1 MTNCVPR
8 LCYIEAKVR
17 DERCWIN
24 RTSGKAGDI
33 VEQTLQEDIV
43 QIKLPKNVRQIGT
56 IDKKSVIYIE
66 DYVVTYLEQMA
77 RKEKLQFGAA
87 ALYGKTVFQK
97 DEKYVF
103 ISAAVF
109 EEDKPALQTGP
120 GDVIEHGPTEN
131 MLSTFLENEEK
142 YFSGL
147 KPVGVAVIHKDS
159 VRIPDAWIRKNK
171 MDSLLGCGAV
181 LIDLNTEGDGAEY
194 FFYNEESI
202 VLQPGHYIYY
212 ERNELMQSF
221 LVEWHENAQTG
232 LSEEPLD
239 YVAGTCRMV
248 MEDKKEDKIQEKSIN
263 WVSASGLLG
272 LIAVSAIGIIV
283 MNHYNVSGRDERM
296 TGQMQNQ
303 TSSASQDQLPAQDSP
318 DDPAYPTSDLSVRV
332 EDNPEDGTEADGQHA
347 GAAGTP
353 SGGEYA
359 QTGQQQTETVPEADG
374 TEVSGVL
381 PGEQTAG
388 EITEADGQEEPDT
401 GMETSGEAVTQRT
414 PVEYVIEKGDTLCE
428 ISRRYYGT
436 IGKVSMICEYNQ
448 IEDQDSIFY
457 GQTIVLP

>member
-1 MTNCVPR
+1 M
-8 LCYIEAKVR
+8 
-17 DERCWIN
+17 
-24 RTSGKAGDI
+24 
-33 VEQTLQEDIV
+33 EQTLQEDIV

-109 EEDKPALQTGP
+109 EEDKPALQNGP

-131 MLSTFLENEEK
+131 MRTAFYENEEK
-142 YFSGL
+142 YFSEL
-147 KPVGVAVIHKDS
+147 SPVGVAVIHKDS
-159 VRIPDAWIRKNK
+159 VRIPDAWIRKSK
-171 MDSLLGCGAV
+171 MGGLLGRGAV

-212 ERNELMQSF
+212 ERNDLMQSF

-263 WVSASGLLG
+263 WVSASGLIG

-283 MNHYNVSGRDERM
+283 MNHYNMTDGRL
-296 TGQMQNQ
+296 TGGNNNPAAQTQ
-303 TSSASQDQLPAQDSP
+303 TSSTSQDQLTSQTVFSDQ
-318 DDPAYPTSDLSVRV
+318 DPADGQSYPTSNLSVHV
-332 EDNPEDGTEADGQHA
+332 EGDPGDGTDASGRDTVADAEGPGTDLKDNPAGQDGQTGTGTGDGRTDNPVTEEPTPGEPA
-347 GAAGTP
+347 GPDGQGNPDAGT
-353 SGGEYA
+353 
-359 QTGQQQTETVPEADG
+359 
-374 TEVSGVL
+374 
-381 PGEQTAG
+381 
-388 EITEADGQEEPDT
+388 
-401 GMETSGEAVTQRT
+401 ETSGGAVTQHT

-436 IGKVSMICEYNQ
+436 IGKVPMICEYNQ

>member
-1 MTNCVPR
+1 M
-8 LCYIEAKVR
+8 
-17 DERCWIN
+17 
-24 RTSGKAGDI
+24 
-33 VEQTLQEDIV
+33 EQTLQEEIV

-131 MLSTFLENEEK
+131 MLSSFSENEEK
-142 YFSGL
+142 YFSEL
-147 KPVGVAVIHKDS
+147 SPVGVAVIHKDS
-159 VRIPDAWIRKNK
+159 VRIPDAWIRKSK
-171 MDSLLGCGAV
+171 MGSLLGCGAV

-202 VLQPGHYIYY
+202 VLQSGHYIYY
-212 ERNELMQSF
+212 ERNDLMQSF

-248 MEDKKEDKIQEKSIN
+248 MEDKKEDKIQERSIN

-283 MNHYNVSGRDERM
+283 MNHYNM
-296 TGQMQNQ
+296 TGGNDRTTAQMQNQ
-303 TSSASQDQLPAQDSP
+303 TSSTSQDQLTSQGTFTDQNSL
-318 DDPAYPTSDLSVRV
+318 DDPGYPTSDLSVHV
-332 EDNPEDGTEADGQHA
+332 DGTLENGTEASGQNAVVDAMGTVSDGENGPTGLDQQEENEP
-347 GAAGTP
+347 GT
-353 SGGEYA
+353 G
-359 QTGQQQTETVPEADG
+359 G
-374 TEVSGVL
+374 TENSGVL
-381 PGEQTAG
+381 SGGQTTGETTVS
-388 EITEADGQEEPDT
+388 EGQEKPDAGT
-401 GMETSGEAVTQRT
+401 EETSGEAVVQHT

>member
-1 MTNCVPR
+1 M
-8 LCYIEAKVR
+8 
-17 DERCWIN
+17 
-24 RTSGKAGDI
+24 
-33 VEQTLQEDIV
+33 EQTLQEDIV

-131 MLSTFLENEEK
+131 MLSTFSENVDK
-142 YFSGL
+142 YFSEL
-147 KPVGVAVIHKDS
+147 APVGVAVIHKDS
-159 VRIPDAWIRKNK
+159 VRIPDAWIRKSK
-171 MDSLLGCGAV
+171 MDSLLGSGAV

-212 ERNELMQSF
+212 ERNDLMQSF

-248 MEDKKEDKIQEKSIN
+248 MEDKKEDKIQERSIN

-283 MNHYNVSGRDERM
+283 MNHYNA
-296 TGQMQNQ
+296 TGGNDRTTSQMQSQ
-303 TSSASQDQLPAQDSP
+303 TSSTSQDQLTSQGDITNQNSLDDSI
-318 DDPAYPTSDLSVRV
+318 YPTSDLSVHV
-332 EDNPEDGTEADGQHA
+332 DETSEGAAEASGQNAVVDAMGTASGGENGLSGQDQQTEADSEAGGTVDSGTLSEGQP
-347 GAAGTP
+347 TVETTV
-353 SGGEYA
+353 SGGQENPD
-359 QTGQQQTETVPEADG
+359 VG
-374 TEVSGVL
+374 T
-381 PGEQTAG
+381 
-388 EITEADGQEEPDT
+388 
-401 GMETSGEAVTQRT
+401 ETSGEAVVQHT

-436 IGKVSMICEYNQ
+436 IGKVSMICEYNH

>member
-1 MTNCVPR
+1 M
-8 LCYIEAKVR
+8 
-17 DERCWIN
+17 
-24 RTSGKAGDI
+24 
-33 VEQTLQEDIV
+33 EQTLQEDIV

-142 YFSGL
+142 YFSEL

-159 VRIPDAWIRKNK
+159 VRIPDAWIRKSK
-171 MDSLLGCGAV
+171 MESLLGSGAV

-202 VLQPGHYIYY
+202 VLQSGHYIYY

-248 MEDKKEDKIQEKSIN
+248 MEDKKEDKIQERSVN

-283 MNHYNVSGRDERM
+283 MNHYNVSGGNGR
-296 TGQMQNQ
+296 TTTQMQNQ
-303 TSSASQDQLPAQDSP
+303 TSSASQDQLNAQDSS
-318 DDPAYPTSDLSVRV
+318 DNPAYPTSNLSVHV
-332 EDNPEDGTEADGQHA
+332 DETPDVGTETSGQNVDA
-347 GAAGTP
+347 SGTP
-353 SGGEYA
+353 SGGDND
-359 QTGQQQTETVPEADG
+359 QISQGQQTETASGIDG
-374 TEVSGVL
+374 TEVSGVM
-381 PGEQTAG
+381 PGEQAAG
-388 EITEADGQEEPDT
+388 EATESDGQEEPDVGT
-401 GMETSGEAVTQRT
+401 ETSGEAVTQRT

-436 IGKVSMICEYNQ
+436 IGKVPMICEYNQ

>member
-1 MTNCVPR
+1 M
-8 LCYIEAKVR
+8 
-17 DERCWIN
+17 
-24 RTSGKAGDI
+24 
-33 VEQTLQEDIV
+33 EQTLQEENV

-131 MLSTFLENEEK
+131 MLSAFYENEEK
-142 YFSGL
+142 YFSEL
-147 KPVGVAVIHKDS
+147 SPVGVAVIHKDS
-159 VRIPDAWIRKNK
+159 VRIPDAWIRKSR
-171 MDSLLGCGAV
+171 MGSLLGTGAV

-212 ERNELMQSF
+212 ERNDLMQSF

-248 MEDKKEDKIQEKSIN
+248 MEDKKEEKIQEKSIN

-283 MNHYNVSGRDERM
+283 MNHYNM
-296 TGQMQNQ
+296 TGGHLTGENDRATAQMQSQ
-303 TSSASQDQLPAQDSP
+303 TASTSQDQLSSSDTDEDSE
-318 DDPAYPTSDLSVRV
+318 YPTSDLSVNV
-332 EDNPEDGTEADGQHA
+332 DGTLEDRTEESEQDEVVDTI
-347 GAAGTP
+347 GAA
-353 SGGEYA
+353 SGGEDNTPV
-359 QTGQQQTETVPEADG
+359 QDQQTEE
-374 TEVSGVL
+374 EQESGV
-381 PGEQTAG
+381 
-388 EITEADGQEEPDT
+388 EEPDAD
-401 GMETSGEAVTQRT
+401 MESSEETIAQHT

>member
-1 MTNCVPR
+1 M
-8 LCYIEAKVR
+8 
-17 DERCWIN
+17 
-24 RTSGKAGDI
+24 
-33 VEQTLQEDIV
+33 EQTLQEENV

-131 MLSTFLENEEK
+131 MLSAFYENEEK
-142 YFSGL
+142 YFSEL
-147 KPVGVAVIHKDS
+147 SPVGVAVIHKDS
-159 VRIPDAWIRKNK
+159 VRIPDAWIRKSR
-171 MDSLLGCGAV
+171 MGSLLGTGAV

-212 ERNELMQSF
+212 ERNDLMQSF

-248 MEDKKEDKIQEKSIN
+248 MEDKKEEKIQEKSIN

-283 MNHYNVSGRDERM
+283 MNHYNM
-296 TGQMQNQ
+296 TGGHLTGENDRATVQMQSQ
-303 TSSASQDQLPAQDSP
+303 TASTSQDQLSSSDTDEDSE
-318 DDPAYPTSDLSVRV
+318 YPTSDLSVNVDGTLEDRTEESEQDEV
-332 EDNPEDGTEADGQHA
+332 VDTIGAAYGGEDN
-347 GAAGTP
+347 TP
-353 SGGEYA
+353 V
-359 QTGQQQTETVPEADG
+359 QDQQTEE
-374 TEVSGVL
+374 EQESGV
-381 PGEQTAG
+381 
-388 EITEADGQEEPDT
+388 EEPDAD
-401 GMETSGEAVTQRT
+401 MESSEETIAQHT

>member
-1 MTNCVPR
+1 M
-8 LCYIEAKVR
+8 
-17 DERCWIN
+17 
-24 RTSGKAGDI
+24 
-33 VEQTLQEDIV
+33 EQTLQEDIV

-142 YFSGL
+142 YFSEL

-159 VRIPDAWIRKNK
+159 VRIPDAWIRKSK
-171 MDSLLGCGAV
+171 MDSLLGSGAV

-202 VLQPGHYIYY
+202 VLQSGHYIYY

-248 MEDKKEDKIQEKSIN
+248 MEDKKEDKIQERSVN

-283 MNHYNVSGRDERM
+283 MNHYNVSSGNGR
-296 TGQMQNQ
+296 TTAQMQNQ
-303 TSSASQDQLPAQDSP
+303 TSSASQDQLNAQDSS
-318 DDPAYPTSDLSVRV
+318 DNPAYPASNLSVHV
-332 EDNPEDGTEADGQHA
+332 DETPEDGTETSGQNVD
-347 GAAGTP
+347 AAGTP
-353 SGGEYA
+353 SGGEGD
-359 QTGQQQTETVPEADG
+359 QISQRQQTETASGIDR

-381 PGEQTAG
+381 SGEQAAG
-388 EITEADGQEEPDT
+388 ETTETDGQEEPDVGT
-401 GMETSGEAVTQRT
+401 ETSGEAVTQRT

>member
-1 MTNCVPR
+1 M
-8 LCYIEAKVR
+8 
-17 DERCWIN
+17 
-24 RTSGKAGDI
+24 
-33 VEQTLQEDIV
+33 EQTLQENIV

-109 EEDKPALQTGP
+109 EEDKPALQSGP

-131 MLSTFLENEEK
+131 MLSTFSENEEK
-142 YFSGL
+142 YFSEL
-147 KPVGVAVIHKDS
+147 APVGVAVIHKDS
-159 VRIPDAWIRKNK
+159 VRIPDAWIRKSK
-171 MDSLLGCGAV
+171 MGSLLGSGAV

-202 VLQPGHYIYY
+202 VLQSGHYIYY
-212 ERNELMQSF
+212 ERNDLMQSF

-248 MEDKKEDKIQEKSIN
+248 MEDKKEDKIQERSIN
-263 WVSASGLLG
+263 WVSASGILG

-283 MNHYNVSGRDERM
+283 MNHYNMTGRDDRAAA
-296 TGQMQNQ
+296 QMQSQ
-303 TSSASQDQLPAQDSP
+303 TSSTSQDQLTLQDSLTGQNP
-318 DDPAYPTSDLSVRV
+318 SDDQGYPTSELSVRV
-332 EDNPEDGTEADGQHA
+332 DETAE
-347 GAAGTP
+347 GAAGASGQNTVADATGTA
-353 SGGEYA
+353 SGGENGLA
-359 QTGQQQTETVPEADG
+359 EQDQLTETDPEAGG
-374 TEVSGVL
+374 TEDSGNLSGDQTTVETTVSG
-381 PGEQTAG
+381 
-388 EITEADGQEEPDT
+388 GQEDVGT
-401 GMETSGEAVTQRT
+401 ETSGEAVTQHT

-436 IGKVSMICEYNQ
+436 IGKVSMICEYNH

>member
-1 MTNCVPR
+1 M
-8 LCYIEAKVR
+8 
-17 DERCWIN
+17 
-24 RTSGKAGDI
+24 
-33 VEQTLQEDIV
+33 EQTLQEDIV

-131 MLSTFLENEEK
+131 MLSTFSENVEK
-142 YFSGL
+142 YFSEL
-147 KPVGVAVIHKDS
+147 APVGVAVIHKDS
-159 VRIPDAWIRKNK
+159 VRIPDAWIRKSK
-171 MDSLLGCGAV
+171 MGSLLGSGAV

-202 VLQPGHYIYY
+202 VLQSGHYIYY
-212 ERNELMQSF
+212 ERNDLMQSF

-248 MEDKKEDKIQEKSIN
+248 MEDKKEDKIQERSIN
-263 WVSASGLLG
+263 WVSASGILG

-283 MNHYNVSGRDERM
+283 MNHYNM
-296 TGQMQNQ
+296 TGGNDRTTAQ
-303 TSSASQDQLPAQDSP
+303 TQSQTASASQTQLTQQSQLAPV
-318 DDPAYPTSDLSVRV
+318 YPTSDLSVHV
-332 EDNPEDGTEADGQHA
+332 DETSE
-347 GAAGTP
+347 GAAEASGQNVVADAMGTA
-353 SGGEYA
+353 SGGENGLSE
-359 QTGQQQTETVPEADG
+359 QDQQAEVDPEAGG
-374 TEVSGVL
+374 TEDSGNLSGDQTTVETTVSG
-381 PGEQTAG
+381 
-388 EITEADGQEEPDT
+388 GQEDPDVGT
-401 GMETSGEAVTQRT
+401 ETSGEAVTQHT

-436 IGKVSMICEYNQ
+436 IGKVSMICEYNH

>member
-1 MTNCVPR
+1 M
-8 LCYIEAKVR
+8 
-17 DERCWIN
+17 
-24 RTSGKAGDI
+24 
-33 VEQTLQEDIV
+33 EQTLQEDIV

-109 EEDKPALQTGP
+109 EEDRPALQTGP

-131 MLSTFLENEEK
+131 MLSTFYENEEK
-142 YFSGL
+142 YFSEL
-147 KPVGVAVIHKDS
+147 TPVGVAVIHRDS
-159 VRIPDAWIRKNK
+159 VRVPDAWTRKSK
-171 MDSLLGCGAV
+171 MGSLLGRGAV

-194 FFYNEESI
+194 FFYNEDSI

-212 ERNELMQSF
+212 ERNDIMQSF

-248 MEDKKEDKIQEKSIN
+248 MEDKKEDKIQERSVN

-283 MNHYNVSGRDERM
+283 MNHYNVTGGGDRTASRM
-296 TGQMQNQ
+296 QSQ
-303 TSSASQDQLPAQDSP
+303 TASASQDQLNAQDSFAGEDP
-318 DDPAYPTSDLSVRV
+318 LDDTVYPTSDLSVNVGETPGEEVPGQDAV
-332 EDNPEDGTEADGQHA
+332 EDTIGAASDGEDGSTGQDQQTGTDA
-347 GAAGTP
+347 GASGTEHSGSLSGETSV
-353 SGGEYA
+353 SGG
-359 QTGQQQTETVPEADG
+359 QTGNTTPE
-374 TEVSGVL
+374 
-381 PGEQTAG
+381 P
-388 EITEADGQEEPDT
+388 EEPDT
-401 GMETSGEAVTQRT
+401 GTETSGEAVAQHT
-414 PVEYVIEKGDTLCE
+414 PVEYVIEKGDTLNE

-436 IGKVSMICEYNQ
+436 IGKVPMICEYNQ

-457 GQTIVLP
+457 GQTIMLP

>member
-1 MTNCVPR
+1 M
-8 LCYIEAKVR
+8 
-17 DERCWIN
+17 
-24 RTSGKAGDI
+24 
-33 VEQTLQEDIV
+33 EQTLQEDIV

-142 YFSGL
+142 YFSEL

-159 VRIPDAWIRKNK
+159 VRIPDAWIRKSK
-171 MDSLLGCGAV
+171 MESLLGSGAV

-202 VLQPGHYIYY
+202 VLQSGHYIYY

-248 MEDKKEDKIQEKSIN
+248 MEDKKEDKIQERSVN

-283 MNHYNVSGRDERM
+283 MNHYNVSGGNGR
-296 TGQMQNQ
+296 TTTQMQNQ
-303 TSSASQDQLPAQDSP
+303 TSSASQDQLNAQDSP
-318 DDPAYPTSDLSVRV
+318 DNPAYPTSNLSVHV
-332 EDNPEDGTEADGQHA
+332 DETPEDGTETSGQNVDA
-347 GAAGTP
+347 SGTP
-353 SGGEYA
+353 SGGEGD
-359 QTGQQQTETVPEADG
+359 QISQGQQMETTPGVDG
-374 TEVSGVL
+374 TEGSGVL
-381 PGEQTAG
+381 PGGQAAG
-388 EITEADGQEEPDT
+388 EATETDGQEEPDVGT
-401 GMETSGEAVTQRT
+401 ETSGEAVTQRT

-436 IGKVSMICEYNQ
+436 IGKVPMICEYNQ

>member
-1 MTNCVPR
+1 M
-8 LCYIEAKVR
+8 
-17 DERCWIN
+17 
-24 RTSGKAGDI
+24 
-33 VEQTLQEDIV
+33 EQTLQEETI

-87 ALYGKTVFQK
+87 ALYGKAVFQK

-109 EEDKPALQTGP
+109 EEDKPALQTGL

-131 MLSTFLENEEK
+131 MLTAFYENEEK
-142 YFSGL
+142 YFSEL
-147 KPVGVAVIHKDS
+147 SPVGVAVIHKDS
-159 VRIPDAWIRKNK
+159 VRIPDAWIRKSK
-171 MDSLLGCGAV
+171 MGSLLGAGAV
-181 LIDLNTEGDGAEY
+181 LIDLNTEGAGAEY

-202 VLQPGHYIYY
+202 VLQSGHYIYY
-212 ERNELMQSF
+212 ERNDLMQSF

-272 LIAVSAIGIIV
+272 LIAVSAIGIMV
-283 MNHYNVSGRDERM
+283 MNHYNM
-296 TGQMQNQ
+296 TGGHFTGGDDSPTAQMQSQ
-303 TSSASQDQLPAQDSP
+303 TASTSQDQLSSQDSY
-318 DDPAYPTSDLSVRV
+318 DYSEYPTSDLSVNV
-332 EDNPEDGTEADGQHA
+332 DGTLGDR
-347 GAAGTP
+347 
-353 SGGEYA
+353 
-359 QTGQQQTETVPEADG
+359 TEGP
-374 TEVSGVL
+374 
-381 PGEQTAG
+381 
-388 EITEADGQEEPDT
+388 GQEEVVDTIGAASDGEDGMAEQGQQTGEESESVVEDSGTLPDGQAT
-401 GMETSGEAVTQRT
+401 GETEPSAGQVEPDDDTETSGETVAQHT
-414 PVEYVIEKGDTLCE
+414 PVEYVIERGDTLCE

>member
-1 MTNCVPR
+1 M
-8 LCYIEAKVR
+8 
-17 DERCWIN
+17 
-24 RTSGKAGDI
+24 
-33 VEQTLQEDIV
+33 EQILQEDIV

-142 YFSGL
+142 YFSEL

-159 VRIPDAWIRKNK
+159 VRIPDAWIRKSK

-202 VLQPGHYIYY
+202 VLQSGHYIYY

-248 MEDKKEDKIQEKSIN
+248 MEDKKEDKIQERSIN

-283 MNHYNVSGRDERM
+283 MNHYNVSGGNER
-296 TGQMQNQ
+296 TTTQMQNQ
-303 TSSASQDQLPAQDSP
+303 TSSASQDQLNAQDSS
-318 DDPAYPTSDLSVRV
+318 DNPAYPVSNLSVHV
-332 EDNPEDGTEADGQHA
+332 GETPEDGTEMSGQDVD
-347 GAAGTP
+347 AAGTP
-353 SGGEYA
+353 SGGEND
-359 QTGQQQTETVPEADG
+359 QISQGQQAETTPGVDG
-374 TEVSGVL
+374 TEVSDVM
-381 PGEQTAG
+381 PGGQVVG
-388 EITEADGQEEPDT
+388 EATESDGQEEPDVGT
-401 GMETSGEAVTQRT
+401 ETSGEAVTQRT

-436 IGKVSMICEYNQ
+436 IGKVPMICEYNQ

>member
-1 MTNCVPR
+1 M
-8 LCYIEAKVR
+8 
-17 DERCWIN
+17 
-24 RTSGKAGDI
+24 
-33 VEQTLQEDIV
+33 EQTLQEENV

-131 MLSTFLENEEK
+131 MLSTFYENEEK
-142 YFSGL
+142 YFSEL
-147 KPVGVAVIHKDS
+147 FPVGVAVIHKDS
-159 VRIPDAWIRKNK
+159 VRIPDAWIRKSK
-171 MDSLLGCGAV
+171 MSGLLGTGDV

-202 VLQPGHYIYY
+202 MLQPGHYIYY
-212 ERNELMQSF
+212 ERNDLMQSF

-283 MNHYNVSGRDERM
+283 MNHYNM
-296 TGQMQNQ
+296 TGGHSTGENDRATAQMQSQTASMSQNQ
-303 TSSASQDQLPAQDSP
+303 LSSLDS
-318 DDPAYPTSDLSVRV
+318 DDDSEYPTSDLSVNV
-332 EDNPEDGTEADGQHA
+332 DGTLEERTEEIGQDEVVDTIGTASDGEDDM
-347 GAAGTP
+347 T
-353 SGGEYA
+353 A
-359 QTGQQQTETVPEADG
+359 QDQQTEEEPESGLEDQGTSSDGQVTEEAD
-374 TEVSGVL
+374 
-381 PGEQTAG
+381 PTAG
-388 EITEADGQEEPDT
+388 QQETGADT
-401 GMETSGEAVTQRT
+401 ETSGEAVAQHT

-436 IGKVSMICEYNQ
+436 IGKVPMICEYNQ

>member
-1 MTNCVPR
+1 MLLNHS
-8 LCYIEAKVR
+8 
-17 DERCWIN
+17 DEQK
-24 RTSGKAGDI
+24 GGDF
-33 VEQTLQEDIV
+33 VEQTLQEETV

-87 ALYGKTVFQK
+87 ALYGKTIFQK

-109 EEDKPALQTGP
+109 EEDKPALQTEP
-120 GDVIEHGPTEN
+120 GDVIENGPTEN
-131 MLSTFLENEEK
+131 MLSTFYENEEK
-142 YFSGL
+142 YFSRL
-147 KPVGVAVIHKDS
+147 VPVGVAVIHKDS
-159 VRIPDAWIRKNK
+159 VRIPDAWIRKSK
-171 MDSLLGCGAV
+171 MGDLLGYGAV

-202 VLQPGHYIYY
+202 VLQSGHYIYY
-212 ERNELMQSF
+212 ERNDIMQSF

-248 MEDKKEDKIQEKSIN
+248 MEDKKEEKIQEKSIN

-283 MNHYNVSGRDERM
+283 MNHYNVTGRDDRM
-296 TGQMQNQ
+296 TNRMQNQ
-303 TSSASQDQLPAQDSP
+303 TVSADQAQMSSQDPYAA
-318 DDPAYPTSDLSVRV
+318 DDTDYPTSNLSVNV
-332 EDNPEDGTEADGQHA
+332 DNTAENGTEPSGQDAAVDVMGTAADGEDGMAEQDQQAENEPQENGTEGPHTASDGQM
-347 GAAGTP
+347 T
-353 SGGEYA
+353 GETA
-359 QTGQQQTETVPEADG
+359 ADG
-374 TEVSGVL
+374 T
-381 PGEQTAG
+381 Q
-388 EITEADGQEEPDT
+388 EPDAAA
-401 GMETSGEAVTQRT
+401 SGEAVVQHT

-436 IGKVSMICEYNQ
+436 IGKVPMICEYNQ

>member
-1 MTNCVPR
+1 M
-8 LCYIEAKVR
+8 
-17 DERCWIN
+17 
-24 RTSGKAGDI
+24 
-33 VEQTLQEDIV
+33 EQTLQEDIV

-109 EEDKPALQTGP
+109 EEDKPALQMGP

-142 YFSGL
+142 YFSEL

-159 VRIPDAWIRKNK
+159 VRIPDAWIRKSK

-212 ERNELMQSF
+212 ERNDIMQSF

-248 MEDKKEDKIQEKSIN
+248 MEDKKEDKIQERSIN

-283 MNHYNVSGRDERM
+283 MNHYNVSGRDERA
-296 TGQMQNQ
+296 TTQMQNQ
-303 TSSASQDQLPAQDSP
+303 ISLTNQDQQNVQDSS
-318 DDPAYPTSDLSVRV
+318 DNPAYPTSNLSVQV
-332 EDNPEDGTEADGQHA
+332 GETPEDRTETSGQNVD
-347 GAAGTP
+347 AAGTP
-353 SGGEYA
+353 SGGEND
-359 QTGQQQTETVPEADG
+359 QTGQVQQTGGAPEAGG
-374 TEVSGVL
+374 TEVSNVL
-381 PGEQTAG
+381 PGGQTAG
-388 EITEADGQEEPDT
+388 ETTVSDGQEDLDVGT
-401 GMETSGEAVTQRT
+401 ETSGEAVTQRT

-436 IGKVSMICEYNQ
+436 IGKVQMICEYNH

>member
-1 MTNCVPR
+1 M
-8 LCYIEAKVR
+8 
-17 DERCWIN
+17 
-24 RTSGKAGDI
+24 
-33 VEQTLQEDIV
+33 EQTLQEDIV

-131 MLSTFLENEEK
+131 MLSSFSENEEK
-142 YFSGL
+142 YFSEL
-147 KPVGVAVIHKDS
+147 SPVGVAVIHKDS
-159 VRIPDAWIRKNK
+159 VRIPDAWIRKSK
-171 MDSLLGCGAV
+171 MGGLLGYGAV

-202 VLQPGHYIYY
+202 VLQSGHYIYY
-212 ERNELMQSF
+212 ERNDLMQSF

-248 MEDKKEDKIQEKSIN
+248 MEDKKEDKIQERSIN

-283 MNHYNVSGRDERM
+283 MNHYNMSGRDDRA
-296 TGQMQNQ
+296 TAQMQSQ
-303 TSSASQDQLPAQDSP
+303 TSSTSQDQLTSQGTFTDQNSL
-318 DDPAYPTSDLSVRV
+318 DDPGYPTSDLSVHV
-332 EDNPEDGTEADGQHA
+332 DGNLENGTEASGQNVVVDATGTVSDGENGSAEQDQQEENEP
-347 GAAGTP
+347 GTGNSGTLSGGQTTVETTVSGGQEDPDAGT
-353 SGGEYA
+353 E
-359 QTGQQQTETVPEADG
+359 
-374 TEVSGVL
+374 
-381 PGEQTAG
+381 
-388 EITEADGQEEPDT
+388 
-401 GMETSGEAVTQRT
+401 ETSGEAVVQHT

-436 IGKVSMICEYNQ
+436 IGKVPMICEYNQ

>member
-1 MTNCVPR
+1 M
-8 LCYIEAKVR
+8 
-17 DERCWIN
+17 
-24 RTSGKAGDI
+24 
-33 VEQTLQEDIV
+33 EQTLQEDIV

-131 MLSTFLENEEK
+131 MLATFLENEEK
-142 YFSGL
+142 YFSEL

-159 VRIPDAWIRKNK
+159 VRIPDAWIRKSK

-202 VLQPGHYIYY
+202 VLQSGHYIYY

-303 TSSASQDQLPAQDSP
+303 TSSASQAQLPAQDSS
-318 DDPAYPTSDLSVRV
+318 DNPAYPTSDLSVHV
-332 EDNPEDGTEADGQHA
+332 DETPENGTEASGQNVDA
-347 GAAGTP
+347 
-353 SGGEYA
+353 SGGEND
-359 QTGQQQTETVPEADG
+359 QISQGQQTETTPGVDG

-381 PGEQTAG
+381 PGGQLTG
-388 EITEADGQEEPDT
+388 EATVSDGQEEPDVGT
-401 GMETSGEAVTQRT
+401 ETSGEAVTQRT

-436 IGKVSMICEYNQ
+436 IGKVQMICEYNH

>member
-1 MTNCVPR
+1 M
-8 LCYIEAKVR
+8 
-17 DERCWIN
+17 
-24 RTSGKAGDI
+24 
-33 VEQTLQEDIV
+33 EQTLQEDIV

-142 YFSGL
+142 YFSEL

-159 VRIPDAWIRKNK
+159 VRIPDAWIRKSK
-171 MDSLLGCGAV
+171 MDSLLGSGAV

-202 VLQPGHYIYY
+202 VLQSGHYIYY

-248 MEDKKEDKIQEKSIN
+248 MEDKKEDKIQERSIN

-283 MNHYNVSGRDERM
+283 MNHYNVSGRDERAAA
-296 TGQMQNQ
+296 QMQNQ
-303 TSSASQDQLPAQDSP
+303 TSLTSQDQLHAQDSS
-318 DDPAYPTSDLSVRV
+318 DNPAYPTSDLSVHV
-332 EDNPEDGTEADGQHA
+332 DETPENGTEASGQNVDA
-347 GAAGTP
+347 
-353 SGGEYA
+353 SGGEND
-359 QTGQQQTETVPEADG
+359 QISQGQQTETTPGVNE

-381 PGEQTAG
+381 PGGQLTG
-388 EITEADGQEEPDT
+388 EATVSDGQEEPDVGT
-401 GMETSGEAVTQRT
+401 ETSGEAVTQRT

-436 IGKVSMICEYNQ
+436 IGKVQMICEYNH

>member
-1 MTNCVPR
+1 M
-8 LCYIEAKVR
+8 
-17 DERCWIN
+17 
-24 RTSGKAGDI
+24 
-33 VEQTLQEDIV
+33 EQTLQEDIV

-131 MLSTFLENEEK
+131 MLSTFYENEEK
-142 YFSGL
+142 YFSEL
-147 KPVGVAVIHKDS
+147 SPVGVAVIHKDS
-159 VRIPDAWIRKNK
+159 VRIPDAWIRKSR
-171 MDSLLGCGAV
+171 MGSLLGCGAV

-202 VLQPGHYIYY
+202 VLQSGHYIYY
-212 ERNELMQSF
+212 ERNDFMQSF

-248 MEDKKEDKIQEKSIN
+248 MEDKKEDKIQERSIN

-283 MNHYNVSGRDERM
+283 MNHYNASGGNGR
-296 TGQMQNQ
+296 TAAQLQSQ
-303 TSSASQDQLPAQDSP
+303 TSSASQDQLAAQDTLG
-318 DDPAYPTSDLSVRV
+318 DPRYPTSDLSVNV
-332 EDNPEDGTEADGQHA
+332 DENPEDGTDASGQNA
-347 GAAGTP
+347 VVDAEGALPGV
-353 SGGEYA
+353 GEGL
-359 QTGQQQTETVPEADG
+359 TGQAQQTEAEPGETG
-374 TEVSGVL
+374 TEVSGSL
-381 PGEQTAG
+381 PGGQTPG
-388 EITEADGQEEPDT
+388 GTTVPDGQEDT
-401 GMETSGEAVTQRT
+401 DIEVETSGEAVVQRA

-436 IGKVSMICEYNQ
+436 IGKVPMICEYNH

-457 GQTIVLP
+457 GQTIMLP

>member
-1 MTNCVPR
+1 M
-8 LCYIEAKVR
+8 
-17 DERCWIN
+17 
-24 RTSGKAGDI
+24 
-33 VEQTLQEDIV
+33 EQTLQEEIV

-131 MLSTFLENEEK
+131 MLSSFSENEEK
-142 YFSGL
+142 YFSEL
-147 KPVGVAVIHKDS
+147 SPVGVAVIHKDS
-159 VRIPDAWIRKNK
+159 VRIPDAWIRKSK
-171 MDSLLGCGAV
+171 MGSLLGCGAV

-202 VLQPGHYIYY
+202 VLQSGHYIYY
-212 ERNELMQSF
+212 ERNDLMQSF

-248 MEDKKEDKIQEKSIN
+248 MEDKKEDKIQERSIN

-283 MNHYNVSGRDERM
+283 MNHYNM
-296 TGQMQNQ
+296 TGGNDRTTAQMQNQ
-303 TSSASQDQLPAQDSP
+303 TSSTSQDQLTSQGTFTDQNSL
-318 DDPAYPTSDLSVRV
+318 DDPGYPTSDLSVHV
-332 EDNPEDGTEADGQHA
+332 DGTLENGTEASGQNAVVDAMGTVSDGENGPIGLDRQEENEPGTGGTENS
-347 GAAGTP
+347 GALSGGQTTGETTVSGGQEKPDAGT
-353 SGGEYA
+353 E
-359 QTGQQQTETVPEADG
+359 
-374 TEVSGVL
+374 
-381 PGEQTAG
+381 
-388 EITEADGQEEPDT
+388 
-401 GMETSGEAVTQRT
+401 ETSGEAVVQHT

>member
-1 MTNCVPR
+1 M
-8 LCYIEAKVR
+8 
-17 DERCWIN
+17 
-24 RTSGKAGDI
+24 
-33 VEQTLQEDIV
+33 EQTLQEDIV

-131 MLSTFLENEEK
+131 MLSTFYENEDK
-142 YFSGL
+142 YFSEL
-147 KPVGVAVIHKDS
+147 SPVGVAVIHKDS
-159 VRIPDAWIRKNK
+159 VRIPDAWIRKSK
-171 MDSLLGCGAV
+171 MGGLLGNGAV
-181 LIDLNTEGDGAEY
+181 LIDLNTDGDGAEY

-202 VLQPGHYIYY
+202 VLQSGHYIYY
-212 ERNELMQSF
+212 ERNDLMQSF

-272 LIAVSAIGIIV
+272 LIAVSAIGIMV
-283 MNHYNVSGRDERM
+283 MNHYNM
-296 TGQMQNQ
+296 TGGHLTGDHLTGGNDSPTAQMQSQ
-303 TSSASQDQLPAQDSP
+303 TDSTSQDQLSFQDSL
-318 DDPAYPTSDLSVRV
+318 DDQIYPTSDLSVHV
-332 EDNPEDGTEADGQHA
+332 DGTSGDKTDASGQDGA
-347 GAAGTP
+347 VDAMGTA
-353 SGGEYA
+353 SDGKDGTTE
-359 QTGQQQTETVPEADG
+359 QDGQTETEPGADG
-374 TEVSGVL
+374 TEDPGVL
-381 PGEQTAG
+381 PGGHSSGGTAVS
-388 EITEADGQEEPDT
+388 DGEPDPGT
-401 GMETSGEAVTQRT
+401 ETSGGAVAQHT

-436 IGKVSMICEYNQ
+436 IGKVPMICEYNQ

>member
-1 MTNCVPR
+1 M
-8 LCYIEAKVR
+8 
-17 DERCWIN
+17 
-24 RTSGKAGDI
+24 
-33 VEQTLQEDIV
+33 EQTLQEDIV

-142 YFSGL
+142 YFSEL

-159 VRIPDAWIRKNK
+159 VRIPDAWIRKSK
-171 MDSLLGCGAV
+171 MDSLLGSGAV

-202 VLQPGHYIYY
+202 VLQSGHYIYY

-248 MEDKKEDKIQEKSIN
+248 MEDKKEDKIQERSVN

-283 MNHYNVSGRDERM
+283 MNHYNVSSGNGR
-296 TGQMQNQ
+296 TTAQMQNQ
-303 TSSASQDQLPAQDSP
+303 TSSASQDQLNAQDSS
-318 DDPAYPTSDLSVRV
+318 DNPAYPASNLSVHV
-332 EDNPEDGTEADGQHA
+332 DETPEDGTETSGQNVD
-347 GAAGTP
+347 AAGTP
-353 SGGEYA
+353 SGGEGD
-359 QTGQQQTETVPEADG
+359 QISQGQQTETASGIDR

-381 PGEQTAG
+381 SGEQAAG
-388 EITEADGQEEPDT
+388 ETTETDGQEEPDVGT
-401 GMETSGEAVTQRT
+401 ETSGEAVTQRT

>member
-1 MTNCVPR
+1 M
-8 LCYIEAKVR
+8 
-17 DERCWIN
+17 
-24 RTSGKAGDI
+24 
-33 VEQTLQEDIV
+33 EQTLQEDIV

-142 YFSGL
+142 YFSEL

-159 VRIPDAWIRKNK
+159 VRIPDAWIRKSK

-212 ERNELMQSF
+212 ERNDIMQSF

-248 MEDKKEDKIQEKSIN
+248 MEDKKEDKIQERSIN

-283 MNHYNVSGRDERM
+283 MNHYNVSGRDERA
-296 TGQMQNQ
+296 TTQMQDQ
-303 TSSASQDQLPAQDSP
+303 TSLTSQDQQNVQDSS
-318 DDPAYPTSDLSVRV
+318 DNPAYPTSNLSVQV
-332 EDNPEDGTEADGQHA
+332 GETPEDGMETSGQNVD
-347 GAAGTP
+347 AAGTP
-353 SGGEYA
+353 SGGEND
-359 QTGQQQTETVPEADG
+359 QTGQVQQTEGAPTPDG
-374 TEVSGVL
+374 TEVSDVL
-381 PGEQTAG
+381 PGGQTAG
-388 EITEADGQEEPDT
+388 ETTVPDGQEEADAGT
-401 GMETSGEAVTQRT
+401 ETSGEAVTQRT

-436 IGKVSMICEYNQ
+436 IGKVQMICEYNH

>member
-1 MTNCVPR
+1 M
-8 LCYIEAKVR
+8 
-17 DERCWIN
+17 
-24 RTSGKAGDI
+24 
-33 VEQTLQEDIV
+33 EQTLQEDIV

-109 EEDKPALQTGP
+109 EEDKPALQNGP

-131 MLSTFLENEEK
+131 MRTAFYENEEK
-142 YFSGL
+142 YFSEL
-147 KPVGVAVIHKDS
+147 SPVGVAVIHKDS
-159 VRIPDAWIRKNK
+159 VRIPDAWIRKSK
-171 MDSLLGCGAV
+171 MGGLLGRGAV

-212 ERNELMQSF
+212 ERNDLMQSF

-263 WVSASGLLG
+263 WVSASGLIG

-283 MNHYNVSGRDERM
+283 MNHYNMTDGRLAGGNDSPAAQ
-296 TGQMQNQ
+296 TQ
-303 TSSASQDQLPAQDSP
+303 TSSTSQDQLTSQTVFSDQ
-318 DDPAYPTSDLSVRV
+318 DPADGQSYPTSNLSVNV
-332 EDNPEDGTEADGQHA
+332 EGDPGDRTDASGQNTVAEGSGTDGKDHPAEQDGQTGTGTGDGRTDNPVTEEPTPGEPAGPDGQ
-347 GAAGTP
+347 GDPDAGT
-353 SGGEYA
+353 
-359 QTGQQQTETVPEADG
+359 
-374 TEVSGVL
+374 
-381 PGEQTAG
+381 
-388 EITEADGQEEPDT
+388 
-401 GMETSGEAVTQRT
+401 ETSGGAVTQHT

-436 IGKVSMICEYNQ
+436 IGKVPMICEYNQ